1 MYMFSVY
8 VNKHLYILE
17 VSINTISGSVP
28 VQHYWGKNRGIN
40 QLSLTLAGSK
50 LKF

>member
-28 VQHYWGKNRGIN
+28 VQHYWGKNSGIN